1 MIDELL
7 SAVARSPEM
16 VAAHDR
22 EGWVGLFADDFRVD
36 DPVGSRP
43 VLPDDGPDPKASLRR
58 FWDAFIAAND
68 IRFEVHHEVPRDDHV
83 VRDVTIHTR
92 MPEGVEIQTPAH
104 LRYDFR
110 RGDDGLE
117 ITHMQ
122 AFWELVPNLRQS
134 IRPTTAHAR
143 ALTAMPARMVRAQGV
158 GGLAGFMSAMR
169 GSVGRRG
176 KLAVLDL
183 LANAQRGDRTAL
195 DRLGGLAP
203 VATDKVIAAGR
214 FVTASVTIDGSPGL
228 LYATFSPRTTAIRK
242 IDVYPVTS

>member
-1 MIDELL
+1 MADDVL

-22 EGWVGLFADDFRVD
+22 EGWVGLFADDDFRVD

-43 VLPDDGPDPKASLRR
+43 VVPDDGPDPKASLRR
-58 FWDAFIAAND
+58 FWDTFIAPND
-68 IRFEVHHEVPRDDHV
+68 IRFEVHHEIPRNDHV

-92 MPEGVEIQTPAH
+92 MPQGIEVLTPAH

-110 RGDDGLE
+110 RGSDGLE
-117 ITHMQ
+117 ISHMQ
-122 AFWELVPNLRQS
+122 AFWELGPNLRQTL
-134 IRPTTAHAR
+134 RPTSAHVR
-143 ALTAMPARMVRAQGV
+143 ALTAMPARMLRVQGV
-158 GGLAGFMSAMR
+158 GGVAGFMSAMR
-169 GSVGRRG
+169 GSIGRRG

-195 DRLGGLAP
+195 DRLGGVAP

-214 FVTASVTIDGSPGL
+214 NVTATVTVDGSPGL
-228 LYATFSPRTTAIRK
+228 LFATFSPRTAQIRTV
-242 IDVYPVTS
+242 DVYA

>member
-7 SAVARSPEM
+7 SAVARSPEL

-43 VLPDDGPDPKASLRR
+43 VVPEGGPDPKASLRR
-58 FWDAFIAAND
+58 FWDTFIAPND

-83 VRDVTIHTR
+83 VRDVTIRTQ
-92 MPEGVEIQTPAH
+92 MPQGIEVVTPAH
-104 LRYDFR
+104 LKYEFR
-110 RGDDGLE
+110 RRDDGLE
-117 ITHMQ
+117 ITHMS
-122 AFWELVPNLRQS
+122 AFWELLPVLRQS
-134 IRPTTAHAR
+134 IHPTAAHVR
-143 ALTAMPARMVRAQGV
+143 ALSAQQARMLRVQGV
-158 GGLAGFMSAMR
+158 GGVLGFASAMR

-195 DRLGGLAP
+195 DRLGGVAP

-214 FVTASVTIDGSPGL
+214 FVTATVTVDGTPGL
-228 LYATFSPRTTAIRK
+228 LYATFSPRTRAIRE
-242 IDVYPVTS
+242 IDVYV